1 MPKQIHELGS
11 FAGTPG
17 AGDYLAID
25 DGSTTTKVVMAE
37 AVEALLATKNRLW
50 YGTSSTGASTTA
62 KSASCPGFV
71 LKVGET
77 IAVNFS
83 NTNTVASPTLN
94 VNSTGAIA
102 IKTISG
108 SAASLAGLWQAGSVV
123 LFTYDGTNWIVDNGT
138 IGNGVIV
145 VSKSSV
151 SSLSTTITNNLI
163 TAKHVVLNSILS
175 NPSAQTGDWTVTT
188 SNGSLSIA
196 GAISGTTDITLIL
209 GYQMN

>member
-37 AVEALLATKNRLW
+37 AVEALLATKNRIW

-62 KSASCPGFV
+62 KSVSCSGFV

-77 IAVNFS
+77 IAVKFS

-123 LFTYDGTNWIVDNGT
+123 LFTYDGTNWIVDNATTGS
-138 IGNGVIV
+138 GVLV

-151 SSLSTTITNNLI
+151 SSLSTTITDSLI
-163 TAKHVVLNSILS
+163 TSKHVVLNSILS

-196 GAISGTTDITLIL
+196 GTISGTTDITLIL
-209 GYQMN
+209 GYQKN